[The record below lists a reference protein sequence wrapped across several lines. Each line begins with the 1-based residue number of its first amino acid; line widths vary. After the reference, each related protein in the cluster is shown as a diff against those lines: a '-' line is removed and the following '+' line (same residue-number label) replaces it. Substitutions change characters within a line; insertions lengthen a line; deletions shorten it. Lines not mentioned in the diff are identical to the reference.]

1 MCVFT
6 IFFTTFVGRLFFFL
20 KKPPICL
27 HLFLSVLLFNA
38 AFINGIVLSFFI
50 PFFPYLIFLES
61 YMFIENCCWYMHVG
75 FIPYS
80 VTIFITYSSL
90 WLIPPAKV
98 TVSPFTLLLGYFL
111 PLIDLI
117 VNFRTICL
125 SLLNAGITMHT
136 AIPNAFVSS
145 LIMVVLYYN
154 PNSWES
160 GEDPDQVQ
168 GQPGLHCSFYDN
180 LGLHGE
186 TLSQKTLKIYQ

>member
-1 MCVFT
+1 
-6 IFFTTFVGRLFFFL
+6 
-20 KKPPICL
+20 
-27 HLFLSVLLFNA
+27 
-38 AFINGIVLSFFI
+38 
-50 PFFPYLIFLES
+50 
-61 YMFIENCCWYMHVG
+61 
-75 FIPYS
+75 
-80 VTIFITYSSL
+80 
-90 WLIPPAKV
+90 
-98 TVSPFTLLLGYFL
+98 
-111 PLIDLI
+111 
-117 VNFRTICL
+117 
-125 SLLNAGITMHT
+125 MHT